1 MAGDEL
7 TILAIDDD
15 PDYRDL
21 YSIWLGE
28 RYDVEVAPEGP
39 AGLETLTSDTDI
51 VILDWEMPG
60 PPGTEVAQQIAEGN
74 HDPYVAMVSS
84 REPDFEMFD
93 APIDE
98 FVHKP
103 VDRDDLERLIEQ
115 FRTQD
120 AYHAA
125 LDDLFSLTRR
135 LASLEAAYDEA
146 ELSSHEESDRLT
158 QRIATKRAEVDE
170 AIAATETDWAVAF
183 KAVGATDEQRVRS
196 SNV

>member
-7 TILAIDDD
+7 TILAVDDD

-21 YSIWLGE
+21 YSVWLDE
-28 RYDVEVAPEGP
+28 RYDVTVAADGS
-39 AGLETLTSDTDI
+39 AGLEALTSDTDI
-51 VILDWEMPG
+51 VVLDWEMPG
-60 PPGTEVAQQIAEGN
+60 LSGMAVAQEINGGS

-84 REPDFEMFD
+84 REPEFDIVD

-98 FVHKP
+98 FVRKP
-103 VDRDDLERLIEQ
+103 VDRDDLVGLVEQ

-135 LASLEAAYDEA
+135 LASLEAAHDEA
-146 ELSSHEESDRLT
+146 ELASHEEYDRLT
-158 QRIATKRAEVDE
+158 RRIDTKRAEVDE

-183 KAVGATDEQRVRS
+183 KTVGGTDEQRVRS
-196 SNV
+196 PNA